1 MYFLPVLH
9 GDGVAA
15 VAALYA
21 LQGRPQAQVN
31 AVPFEPTPDAP
42 AGLFAEALALR
53 DLLQANERDRS
64 PPGARARRPPRTR

>member
-53 DLLQANERDRS
+53 DLQANERDRS